1 MKPFHHLLRQFKRH
15 GWLFALGV
23 AALLATNWLQQYLPR
38 MLKYSIDELQGAHG
52 RPELMDAALKG
63 VLLWASL
70 HLLLVAAQGG
80 LRWGWRM
87 GFFGMSRMVEYGLRR
102 QMFEKLLGL
111 DSAFFRRMKV
121 GDLLSRSM
129 SDLGAVRESLGF
141 GWLSIIDGVSTIAFT
156 AWFMAHSDAR
166 LTGLVLLPMV
176 AVPVVVVTLGRKVR
190 ESARRAQDLLDGL
203 SQAATESFSG
213 ARVIHAYARQDAEA
227 ARFGAAA
234 RDYKARNMRLV
245 RLEAVYWPTLTLLA
259 GFSELI
265 LFMVGGQRVA
275 DQRMTAGDFAMFQE
289 YLLQIL
295 WPVMA
300 LGVSSNMYIRGR
312 VSMERLN
319 DVLDAHSALVEP
331 AGAAAPP
338 EALAAAS
345 PVLALQRVG
354 FRYPGAPAVLDGVDL
369 SLQAGEWVGL
379 AGRTGCG
386 KSSLLR
392 LIPRLDDPTAG
403 VVAVLGEDVRQWPL
417 AQLRA
422 EVALVSQ
429 EPFLFSETLLENIA
443 FGWQGDVQAARGR
456 AQDAAEAAGL
466 GPTVAALADGLD
478 SLLGEKGVNLSGGQ
492 KQRLA
497 LARALFLRP
506 KLLLLDDAFSAVDTA
521 TEEGIVASLRAQL
534 PGTAVLMVSH
544 RVSTLKLCSRV
555 LVLEQGR
562 ISAQGSPAQLLE
574 APGLFH
580 DMARREQLARRVGLE
595 A

>member
-1 MKPFHHLLRQFKRH
+1 
-15 GWLFALGV
+15 
-23 AALLATNWLQQYLPR
+23 
-38 MLKYSIDELQGAHG
+38 
-52 RPELMDAALKG
+52 
-63 VLLWASL
+63 
-70 HLLLVAAQGG
+70 
-80 LRWGWRM
+80 
-87 GFFGMSRMVEYGLRR
+87 
-102 QMFEKLLGL
+102 
-111 DSAFFRRMKV
+111 
-121 GDLLSRSM
+121 
-129 SDLGAVRESLGF
+129 
-141 GWLSIIDGVSTIAFT
+141 
-156 AWFMAHSDAR
+156 
-166 LTGLVLLPMV
+166 
-176 AVPVVVVTLGRKVR
+176 
-190 ESARRAQDLLDGL
+190 
-203 SQAATESFSG
+203 
-213 ARVIHAYARQDAEA
+213 
-227 ARFGAAA
+227 
-234 RDYKARNMRLV
+234 V